1 MKSLTKLTSAVVL
14 LALVLTAFPA
24 LGAGTARA
32 SACDWAGFVADV
44 TVPDGTFYA
53 PGTVFEKTWRLRNIG
68 TCTWNTNYALVFDSG
83 EKMGAQAAKNL
94 PKTVAPGDTVDVSVT
109 MTAPSSAGHYLS
121 YWKLRNDKNVIFGIG
136 YYANRAF
143 WAEINVRTTPGT
155 SFDFTEKASE
165 ATWSSGAG
173 ALTFPGIDGDAK
185 GFVLKLDKPK
195 FESGVELANPG
206 LLTAP
211 QNVYN
216 GYIQAVYKPYRVKTG
231 DRFQA
236 RIGCE
241 YNATNC
247 YVAYRLDY
255 RIGNGP
261 VRTYWSFREK
271 YEGLTYSVNLNLN
284 PLAGYDVTFI
294 LIVSAYGNASGDR
307 ALWGHP
313 VITGSGGPVVT
324 ITPTATGPT
333 PTPTSTLPPSTSCDR
348 VKFIKDFNYPDGSI
362 VPAGT
367 QFNKTWRLQN
377 VGTCTWTKSYQ
388 LAYYSGDKMNGP
400 DSLAFPKEV
409 KPGDIVDITV
419 TLTAPNTAGSYRGF
433 WMFKNARGQLFGIGS
448 QYNKPWWVDIKVT
461 GSSGSTTATHTP
473 TATPTATGTQTTQ
486 KVNVRVYFND
496 INRISTNTPPF
507 QVGVLRAVDSSKYL
521 PEAVLAEYF
530 KGPTTDEQAAGL
542 IAPYNGFT
550 GVSKFELTNGV
561 AHVYLEGTCTA
572 SDNTIVDPLMVSLK
586 QFVEIKFVKIYD
598 ENGDTA
604 NPTGESDSF
613 PTCILNQGA

>member
-53 PGTVFEKTWRLRNIG
+53 PGTTFTKTWRLKNIG
-68 TCTWNTNYALVFDSG
+68 YCPWNVSYALVFDSG
-83 EKMGAQAAKNL
+83 EKMGAPTVVNFPKN
-94 PKTVAPGDTVDVSVT
+94 VSPGETVDLSVD
-109 MTAPSSAGHYLS
+109 MTAPSSAGHYRS

-143 WAEINVRTTPGT
+143 WAEINVSTTPGT
-155 SFDFTEKASE
+155 SFDFTDKAPE

-173 ALTFPGIDGDAK
+173 ALTFPGTSGDAK
-185 GFVLKLDKPK
+185 GFGLKLDKPK
-195 FESGVELANPG
+195 FESGVELGNHG
-206 LLTAP
+206 LLMAP
-211 QNVYN
+211 QNIYN
-216 GYIQAVYKPYRVKTG
+216 GYIQAVYRPYRVKSG

-271 YEGLTYSVNLNLN
+271 YEGLTYNVNLNLN

-294 LIVSAYGNASGDR
+294 LFVSAYGHASGDR
-307 ALWGHP
+307 ALWGNP
-313 VITGSGGPVVT
+313 VITGSGGPVITV
-324 ITPTATGPT
+324 TPTATGPT
-333 PTPTSTLPPSTSCDR
+333 PTPTSTLPPASSCDK
-348 VKFIKDFNYPDGSI
+348 VKFIKDVTYPDGSS
-362 VPAGT
+362 VAAGT
-367 QFNKTWRLQN
+367 SFDKTWRLQN
-377 VGTCTWTKSYQ
+377 IGSCPWTTSFQ
-388 LAYYSGDKMNGP
+388 LVYYSGDRMGGAE
-400 DSLAFPKEV
+400 SQTFLKEV
-409 KPGDIVDITV
+409 KPGQTVDITV
-419 TLTAPNTAGSYRGF
+419 TLTAPNTAGSYRGY
-433 WMFKNARGQLFGIGS
+433 WMFKNASGQLFGIGS

-461 GSSGSTTATHTP
+461 GSSGGPTPTHTP
-473 TATPTATGTQTTQ
+473 TATPTATGTQASQ
-486 KVNVRVYFND
+486 KINVRVYFND

-507 QVGVLRAVDSSKYL
+507 QVSVLRSVDFPSYL
-521 PEAVLAEYF
+521 PEAVLTEYF
-530 KGPTTDEQAAGL
+530 KGPTTAEEAAGL
-542 IAPYNGFT
+542 IAPYSGFT
-550 GVSKFELTNGV
+550 GVSKFEVTNGV

-572 SDNTIVDPLMVSLK
+572 SDNTIADPLMVSLK

-598 ENGDTA
+598 ENGDTS
-604 NPTGESDSF
+604 NPTGESDSI